1 MMNSH
6 SREQATRRE
15 KTLFA
20 AVLLSM
26 WAPLATGIAV
36 VVSQST
42 TQIADF
48 VRRTVELVALLVS
61 WQVFRYLE
69 RRKRIDPGTK
79 AALERFAGLSV
90 AAALGCSGIV
100 MLLLAYSRLFTF
112 EPGGNVYPGL
122 VIAGLGLVTNGWFW
136 RRYAA
141 LLREQYNPIIA
152 SQRQLYRA
160 KSAVD
165 LCVIVA
171 LGAVA
176 ISPAHP
182 VTRYLD
188 LFGSIAVALYLLWS
202 GVWPIYK
209 DKVQPRTSQ
218 TLFRSSTDS

>member
-1 MMNSH
+1 MSDH
-6 SREQATRRE
+6 THEQAARRE
-15 KTLFA
+15 RTLLA
-20 AVLLSM
+20 ALLLSM

-36 VVSQST
+36 VLSQST

-48 VRRTVELVALLVS
+48 VRRTVELGALFIS

-69 RRKRIDPGTK
+69 RRKTLDSERK
-79 AALERFAGLSV
+79 AALERFASLSV
-90 AAALGCSGIV
+90 AAALGCSGLV
-100 MLLLAYSRLFTF
+100 MLLLAYSRLFRF

-141 LLREQYNPIIA
+141 MVREQYSPIMA
-152 SQRQLYRA
+152 SQHQLYRA
-160 KSAVD
+160 KSVVD

-171 LGAVA
+171 LAAVA

-202 GVWPIYK
+202 GMWPIYR
-209 DKVQPRTSQ
+209 DKMRFRPAK
-218 TLFRSSTDS
+218 TLFH